1 LQAKSAS
8 SRSLFTI
15 SAGLSVAC
23 DFLTPLA
30 KLLVGILLNWC
41 HFCFPAAVCR
51 YERAIAAVDVS
62 VATMVWCEKHHW
74 TLFAII
80 HDKALPIPVTI
91 NVMYQVFSLYEDV
104 EKIVRF

>member
-1 LQAKSAS
+1 M
-8 SRSLFTI
+8 
-15 SAGLSVAC
+15 
-23 DFLTPLA
+23 
-30 KLLVGILLNWC
+30 
-41 HFCFPAAVCR
+41 
-51 YERAIAAVDVS
+51 DVS

-104 EKIVRF
+104 EKIVRFQTMGDFHAWMNFNSHRDVVHAFANFRVVRFMTAVGS